1 MSKRFALISSHSLL
15 PSLLGRRLC
24 EWKLANS
31 VISCRSLEEFRP
43 GAADVLL
50 VDIET
55 MEGRTLELITQLSK
69 RIGQA
74 KFVILAEC
82 CGGYLA
88 HLAYRLGVR
97 AILHRG
103 DALDDFRDGLRVVLA
118 GGMFISP
125 LIDQE
130 RRALFAQILSER
142 EIAVMAG
149 LALGETN
156 SVLAA
161 HLGIS
166 AETVRTH
173 RRNCMQ
179 KVGAKTQLELAR
191 FAISQG
197 VVRWPRER
205 TSQGT

>member
-1 MSKRFALISSHSLL
+1 MSQRFALISRHTLL

-24 EWKLANS
+24 EWKLAKS
-31 VISCRSLEEFRP
+31 FVTYRSPDDFRP
-43 GAADVLL
+43 GTADFILI
-50 VDIET
+50 DIET
-55 MEGRTLELITQLSK
+55 AREKTEELLTQLA
-69 RIGQA
+69 RRTGQA
-74 KFVILAEC
+74 KHVMLAEC

-97 AILHRG
+97 GILHKG
-103 DALDDFRDGLRVVLA
+103 DSLDDFRDGLRVVIA

-130 RRALFAQILSER
+130 RRSLFARILSER
-142 EIAVMAG
+142 EIAVMEG

-156 SVLAA
+156 AGLADR
-161 HLGIS
+161 LSIS

-173 RRNCMQ
+173 RRNCMK
-179 KVGAKTQLELAR
+179 KVGARTQLELAR

-197 VVRWPRER
+197 VVRWPR
-205 TSQGT
+205 